1 MHINNKKRV
10 VFKSGFTLVELIAT
24 IGIVGIVLVAAYSM
38 ANFGNSSFNKGSAK
52 SDIQSSIRLA
62 ANYVTKELRY
72 SSNAKILNALPAT
85 EDLIN
90 NYKYIYVEDG
100 ILKQYNNVNG
110 KTTNISG
117 GTLNNISTIL
127 EFEIQNSKAVYFNIK
142 GTYKNETFQLGSTI
156 LLMNIGNNTLI
167 DGTGPVISYT
177 SQPIIANINF
187 NSVQKISL
195 APSKFIIN

>member
-72 SSNAKILNALPAT
+72 SSNAIILPNLPAPQ
-85 EDLIN
+85 DRIG
-90 NYKYIYVEDG
+90 KYIYVDNDG
-100 ILKQYNNVNG
+100 ILKQYNTG
-110 KTTNISG
+110 IIRNIIGNTS
-117 GTLNNISTIL
+117 NNITTTL
-127 EFEIQNSKAVYFNIK
+127 QFKIQNGETVDFNIK
-142 GTYKNETFQLGSTI
+142 QTLRNQTFQLGSSI
-156 LLMNIGNNTLI
+156 LLLNKNNDPLVN
-167 DGTGPVISYT
+167 GTGSVISY
-177 SQPIIANINF
+177 
-187 NSVQKISL
+187 
-195 APSKFIIN
+195 